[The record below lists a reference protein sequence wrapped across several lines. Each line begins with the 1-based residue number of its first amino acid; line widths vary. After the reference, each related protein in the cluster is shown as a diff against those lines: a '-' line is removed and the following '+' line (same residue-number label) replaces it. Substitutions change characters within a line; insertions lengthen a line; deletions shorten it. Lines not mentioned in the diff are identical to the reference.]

1 MDGLGPVATM
11 DGLSMNWYLFRIK
24 TGFERQVKA
33 DVEGLELT
41 AASPMVT
48 KRVRV
53 SRRSRVKVERE
64 FPLLPGYV
72 FVGFP
77 ASADLRPVIDL
88 PEVIGPV
95 GLMSFADRVPADQVE
110 AFLSR
115 YDQAPYIP
123 NYKIGDKVR
132 LRSASLEHV
141 VGEVVAM
148 DDETA
153 RILVPF
159 LGAQREIAIPT
170 DAAEAA

>member
-1 MDGLGPVATM
+1 
-11 DGLSMNWYLFRIK
+11 MNWYLFRIK
-24 TGFERQVKA
+24 TGFERQVKQEA
-33 DVEGLELT
+33 EGLGLT

-48 KRVRV
+48 RRVRV
-53 SRRSRVKVERE
+53 SRRARGKVERE
-64 FPLLPGYV
+64 FPLIPGYV

-77 ASADLRPVIDL
+77 GSADLRPVIDL

-95 GLMSFADRVPADQVE
+95 GLMSFADRVPANQVE

-115 YDQAPYIP
+115 YDETPYIA
-123 NYKIGDKVR
+123 NYKIGDQVR

-159 LGAQREIAIPT
+159 LGSQREISIPV
-170 DAAEAA
+170 DSAQAA